1 MKKGHMLLLTAFKY
15 SFLKLPRCCSVAT
28 IMNLNRNRWVSWWQ
42 VKKWTAKN
50 SSEFLSNCK
59 MSLWLSNKLLLQSSL
74 ILMNKH
80 PWAPKRD
87 LESFLFKKVSLNAVQ
102 CSACE
107 ANLIIQEKPSNG
119 KWTML
124 KKLFLASVC
133 SQMKHHIYS
142 AGGGF
147 FPVTETKKRF
157 LPDQ

>member
-80 PWAPKRD
+80 SWAPKRD

-107 ANLIIQEKPSNG
+107 ANLIIQEKPSN
-119 KWTML
+119 
-124 KKLFLASVC
+124 VC